1 LFLGKSNAYE
11 DKVYKTFDVE
21 AQFTR
26 TNSLV
31 VPNEKVYNY
40 GKFNGLITQYYKLRK
55 DTVKKIM
62 KIVISFNGDLLTFS
76 IGDRSNPYN
85 QTEKFTNK
93 TEIGK
98 GKILITIEP
107 PENMDFIYLNVY
119 KKSYMEDPNT
129 HIQNYAFKYINVES
143 DDQFFDYGIK
153 NNNGSL
159 TYKDERKD
167 GKVTI
172 TATFNRVDIDKGK
185 ANITY
190 FLKIVD
196 SRTYIP
202 GEDFNTV
209 AVTESPYFTKYKR
222 NPDFDAT
229 DKITLSATGDFQYWR
244 CIQVI
249 AQIQQNKVLEY
260 IAYDSVCT
268 EKNVPTDHKDGG
280 DENLN
285 EKSDNTGLLIGI
297 SVVLAL
303 LIIGLAI
310 LVFYFQ
316 KKNKS
321 LMNQVKHVSFQQN
334 NTSSS
339 DPDLLLAKN

>member
-1 LFLGKSNAYE
+1 
-11 DKVYKTFDVE
+11 
-21 AQFTR
+21 
-26 TNSLV
+26 
-31 VPNEKVYNY
+31 
-40 GKFNGLITQYYKLRK
+40 
-55 DTVKKIM
+55 M
-62 KIVISFNGDLLTFS
+62 K
-76 IGDRSNPYN
+76 
-85 QTEKFTNK
+85 E
-93 TEIGK
+93 
-98 GKILITIEP
+98 
-107 PENMDFIYLNVY
+107 
-119 KKSYMEDPNT
+119 
-129 HIQNYAFKYINVES
+129 
-143 DDQFFDYGIK
+143 
-153 NNNGSL
+153 
-159 TYKDERKD
+159 KD